1 MRPAGGEGRIVQTLP
16 SMEAAYE
23 IVSQLCV
30 SLIIFRFSVPNVDPD
45 P

>member
-1 MRPAGGEGRIVQTLP
+1 MRPGWGAGRIVQTFV
-16 SMEAAYE
+16 SMAAAYE

-30 SLIIFRFSVPNVDPD
+30 SLIIFCFLVPNVDPD